1 MKLRISKRER
11 VIIVFTAMTVIA
23 TIVFITLGR
32 YSGSLGGV
40 AHASIAKPQTSL
52 VRGGNNE
59 INMDKGNV
67 GEYRFYVSNKD
78 GVEISEVSMT
88 YSIDVVTNA
97 GYKGRVKYSLFHCD
111 ENGVYDEANDGVS
124 LNQNGSIVKATD
136 DQMLLPATTETA
148 HHYILKLYPDTAG
161 DFGFNVKVTSVQK
174 D

>member
-1 MKLRISKRER
+1 
-11 VIIVFTAMTVIA
+11 
-23 TIVFITLGR
+23 
-32 YSGSLGGV
+32 
-40 AHASIAKPQTSL
+40 
-52 VRGGNNE
+52 
-59 INMDKGNV
+59 MDKGNV

-78 GVEISEVSMT
+78 GAEISEVSMT

-97 GYKGRVKYSLFHCD
+97 GYKGKVKYSLFHCD